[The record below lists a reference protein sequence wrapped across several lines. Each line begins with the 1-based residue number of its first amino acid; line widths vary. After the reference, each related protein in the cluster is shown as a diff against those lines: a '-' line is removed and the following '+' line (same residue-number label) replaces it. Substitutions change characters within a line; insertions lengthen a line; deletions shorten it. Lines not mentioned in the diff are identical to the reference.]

1 MPILSTTVSA
11 DSQVISIKYSL
22 NDETFNNVSAYIAPS
37 IEPGQGVVVLTSQGL
52 GYSAQQSVGTYST
65 TISKTK
71 LNQVGVEFSGIV
83 LLELNTESASGSSTS
98 YSAVLIG
105 EELDCCIADKMYDA
119 VGCDCDDTK
128 CNESLRD
135 AQKMFLL
142 KRSAEYG
149 LKGLSNTQGPDS
161 LSLQAVVQDSQSK
174 YQKALELC
182 SNGCGCGSSAGSPG
196 STSTQNTY

>member
-1 MPILSTTVSA
+1 MPILSTTVSP

-22 NDETFNNVSAYIAPS
+22 NDETFSNVTAYVAP
-37 IEPGQGVVVLTSQGL
+37 IKQGEGIVVLTSQGL
-52 GYSAQQSVGTYST
+52 GYSSEQTIGTYST

-71 LNQVGVEFSGIV
+71 LNQLGISFSGIV
-83 LLELNTESASGSSTS
+83 LLELNTNNSKS
-98 YSAVLIG
+98 YSVVLIG
-105 EELDCCIADKMYDA
+105 EEVDCCIADKMYDA

-149 LKGLSNTQGPDS
+149 LKGLDNTQGPES
-161 LSLQAVVQDSQSK
+161 ISLQAIVQDSQAK
-174 YQKALELC
+174 YEKALELC
-182 SNGCGCGSSAGSPG
+182 SSGCGCGSVAGTPSSTG
-196 STSTQNTY
+196 SSTSTY

>member
-1 MPILSTTVSA
+1 MPILSTTVSS

-22 NDETFNNVSAYIAPS
+22 NNETFENISAYMAP
-37 IEPGQGVVVLTSQGL
+37 IEVGQAQIVLTSQGL
-52 GYSAQQSVGTYST
+52 GYTSQTQGTYST

-71 LNQVGVEFSGIV
+71 LNSIGLEFSGII
-83 LLELNTESASGSSTS
+83 LLELNTTESQS
-98 YSAVLIG
+98 YSAVLVG
-105 EELDCCIADKMYDA
+105 EEVDCCIADKMYDA

-149 LKGLSNTQGPDS
+149 LKGLTSS
-161 LSLQAVVQDSQSK
+161 QAR
-174 YQKALELC
+174 
-182 SNGCGCGSSAGSPG
+182 
-196 STSTQNTY
+196 